1 MRQPLGVR
9 AALERAV
16 PAADGGQVPVALGLG
31 TGCGA
36 ITALAADVAGFQRH
50 VGGRHD
56 HRRGHRVVMAYTMPA
71 DEVPGLGTGLVLV
84 TSMVLIVVTNVYYIV
99 CGVSD
104 RSSRLYRAEGELTG
118 ATR

>member
-36 ITALAADVAGFQRH
+36 ITALAAMWRVSSVMSA
-50 VGGRHD
+50 VGTITDAVIGW
-56 HRRGHRVVMAYTMPA
+56 
-71 DEVPGLGTGLVLV
+71 
-84 TSMVLIVVTNVYYIV
+84 
-99 CGVSD
+99 
-104 RSSRLYRAEGELTG
+104 
-118 ATR
+118 

>member
-36 ITALAADVAGFQRH
+36 ITALAADVAGVQRH

-56 HRRGHRVVMAYTMPA
+56 HRRGHPGGDGLHHAR
-71 DEVPGLGTGLVLV
+71 DEVPGLAPAW
-84 TSMVLIVVTNVYYIV
+84 
-99 CGVSD
+99 CW
-104 RSSRLYRAEGELTG
+104 
-118 ATR
+118 